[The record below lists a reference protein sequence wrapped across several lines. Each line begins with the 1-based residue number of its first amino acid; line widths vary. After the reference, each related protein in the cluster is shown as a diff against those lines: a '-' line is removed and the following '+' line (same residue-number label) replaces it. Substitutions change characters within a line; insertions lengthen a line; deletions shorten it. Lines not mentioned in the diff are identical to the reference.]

1 MIKINNVENELT
13 QLVFNAFIE
22 SQKCNGISSS
32 SIRNRYPNANLQEI
46 ILKLLKDDR
55 ISLIASEHDINCNII
70 RERFVPKKEQI
81 NYITKNGVD
90 GYFCLYPSSKYLKQ
104 HYKEN
109 DNIPRLPFNSLLKRG
124 FPHNKIF
131 YFEWGVLFKY
141 YSDPR
146 FIFHFSDYYGEIW
159 SSDEVNANNKIGLK
173 TFGVGKSETGEHVVA
188 VTLKELVNMS
198 SACQIEW
205 YNMLVPKQEK
215 CKTLQNYLNNFKGC
229 WRFEETVYSSIL
241 KELTNINKLTKTIWK
256 CSFFKKEY
264 EKSKLEGFD
273 MLYLPTK
280 KVFLDYVSLLEKIIV
295 SNINGD
301 FFDFVE
307 VSRKDTSGK
316 PKGTL
321 QCLKEWLLKVNA
333 DCVSDIH
340 SNLCQLREQRQEP
353 AHRIYD
359 NEYDLDFF
367 SKQKELSDNV
377 FYALYTLRRLIQSHP
392 EVKGMA
398 IPHECT
404 EKYIVI

>member
-1 MIKINNVENELT
+1 MKKIENVEIELT
-13 QLVFNAFIE
+13 QLVFNAFVE
-22 SQKCNGISSS
+22 SQNCSGISSS
-32 SIRNRYPNANLQEI
+32 SIRNKYPDANLLEV
-46 ILKLLKDDR
+46 ILKLLNDDS

-70 RERFVPKKEQI
+70 REGFVPKKEQI
-81 NYITKNGVD
+81 NYIKKNSVEGD
-90 GYFCLYPSSKYLKQ
+90 FCLYPSRKYLKQ
-104 HYKEN
+104 HYKET
-109 DNIPRLPFNSLLKRG
+109 DSIPRLPFYNLLKLG
-124 FPHNKIF
+124 TPHNKIF

-141 YSDPR
+141 FSDPR
-146 FIFHFSDYYGEIW
+146 FIFCFSDYHGKIW
-159 SSDEVNANNKIGLK
+159 SSDAVNANNRIALR

-188 VTLKELVNMS
+188 VPLKELVNIP

-205 YNMLVPKQEK
+205 YYMLVPEQEK
-215 CKTLQNYLNNFKGC
+215 CKTLQNYLDNLNDC
-229 WRFEETVYSSIL
+229 WKFEETVYNSIL
-241 KELTNINKLTKTIWK
+241 KEIKNINMLTKTIWE

-264 EKSKLEGFD
+264 EKNDLEGFD

-280 KVFLDYVSLLEKIIV
+280 KVFFEYVSLLEKIIV

-307 VSRKDTSGK
+307 VCRKDTSGK